1 MNETT
6 LLILGIIAGVVTLI
20 SVYGVIK
27 KERKFFL
34 LGLFLYSFL
43 VVPNELMAY
52 FDSGNMVHLMTAGL
66 WAIQFVI
73 AFPVKASYDS
83 SNTVAYM
90 LIKKMLLAIIII
102 NLCGISLTYNV
113 EDLPDFFALYHGIFC
128 ALSTLLIIKF
138 HRGEIVAE

>member
-6 LLILGIIAGVVTLI
+6 LLILGTIAGVVTSI
-20 SVYGVIK
+20 SIYGVIK

-34 LGLFLYSFL
+34 LGLFLYSLL

-66 WAIQFVI
+66 WTVQFVI
-73 AFPVKASYDS
+73 AFPVKASYNS
-83 SNTVAYM
+83 TNTAAYM
-90 LIKKMLLAIIII
+90 LVKKMLLSIIVI

-113 EDLPDFFALYHGIFC
+113 DALPDFFALYHGIFC
-128 ALSTLLIIKF
+128 ALSTLLVIKF
-138 HRGEIVAE
+138 HRGEIVAK